1 MARDTIPG
9 TTVTGAAVITDGM
22 AAPMAATA
30 AAVGIAR
37 MSAPA
42 VMVAVR
48 VAVSAG
54 AVAPPLCIAVSV
66 TRAAV
71 GVVDTLVVDMPAA
84 AGIIARAE

>member
-1 MARDTIPG
+1 
-9 TTVTGAAVITDGM
+9 
-22 AAPMAATA
+22 MAATAA